1 MTDHGDDYAHRG
13 DRDRRQV
20 KVRRWI
26 AASGTVVAGL
36 LVVRAM
42 STTTAEAAAAPT
54 VEVQGQPIWRP
65 AGEVL
70 TRRPQSA
77 PPGLSA
83 PATLR
88 RRHQIFSY
96 ATRYRISNDLSA
108 AIYDAAVAERIE
120 PELAFRLVRVESQF
134 KDRARSSAGAV
145 GLTQLMVGTAR
156 YFQPG
161 ITREQ
166 LYDRNTNL
174 RIGFRYLRSL
184 VKEYKGNLR
193 LALLAYNRGPVAVEN
208 ELAMGLD
215 PANGYEQ
222 LVMKGYRGSGVLK

>member
-1 MTDHGDDYAHRG
+1 MTSHGDDYAHRG
-13 DRDRRQV
+13 DRVRRQA

-26 AASGTVVAGL
+26 AAIGTVG
-36 LVVRAM
+36 VVGIAARSSLA
-42 STTTAEAAAAPT
+42 STAAAAPAA
-54 VEVQGQPIWRP
+54 EVVGQPIWRP

-77 PPGLSA
+77 PPGLSV

-120 PELAFRLVRVESQF
+120 PELAFRLVRVESEF
-134 KDRARSSAGAV
+134 KERARSSAGAV
-145 GLTQLMVGTAR
+145 GLTQLMVGTAK
-156 YFQPG
+156 YFQAD

-166 LYDRNTNL
+166 LYDRETNL

-184 VKEYKGNLR
+184 VKQYKGNLR

-215 PANGYEQ
+215 PANGYERA
-222 LVMKGYRGSGVLK
+222 VMKGYRGSGLLK